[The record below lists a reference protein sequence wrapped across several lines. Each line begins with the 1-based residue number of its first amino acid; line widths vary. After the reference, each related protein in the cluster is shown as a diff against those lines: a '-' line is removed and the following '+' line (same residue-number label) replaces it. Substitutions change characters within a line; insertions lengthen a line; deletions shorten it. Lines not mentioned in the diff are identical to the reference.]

1 MAKIK
6 NNHTAAIT
14 GPWFTGFPLGIE
26 LAPGETEVPDDYVA
40 PCLANPSIAAWVEG
54 GLLEISEAPKTK
66 LRGKAKAE
74 SIAVAVA
81 VEAPKSEDPT
91 S

>member
-14 GPWFTGFPLGIE
+14 GPWFTGFPLGID

-40 PCLANPSIAAWVEG
+40 PCLANPSIAAWIEG
-54 GLLEISEAPKTK
+54 GLLEVSEAPK
-66 LRGKAKAE
+66 AKR
-74 SIAVAVA
+74 SK
-81 VEAPKSEDPT
+81 APKPDPVIVPDPPNSEDPT